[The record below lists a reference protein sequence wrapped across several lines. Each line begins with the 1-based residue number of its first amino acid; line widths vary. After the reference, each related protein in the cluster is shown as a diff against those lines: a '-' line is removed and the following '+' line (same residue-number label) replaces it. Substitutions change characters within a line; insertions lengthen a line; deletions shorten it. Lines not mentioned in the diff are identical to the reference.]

1 MTTRKHE
8 TVPAQRD
15 HISAEATEPE
25 CHCPVLE
32 KKEGVAPTDRGDGKD
47 SPYTDAAQPGLG
59 LERLRGA

>member
-1 MTTRKHE
+1 MTTRKQE

-32 KKEGVAPTDRGDGKD
+32 KKEGVAPTDRGAGRIPDILTRC
-47 SPYTDAAQPGLG
+47 SLAEALNV
-59 LERLRGA
+59 